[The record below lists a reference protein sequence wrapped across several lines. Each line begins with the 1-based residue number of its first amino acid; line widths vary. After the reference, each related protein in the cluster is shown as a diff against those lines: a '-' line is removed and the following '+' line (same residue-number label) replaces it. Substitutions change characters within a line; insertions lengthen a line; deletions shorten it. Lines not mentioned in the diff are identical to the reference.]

1 MYPEGITDELINIIK
16 ENKRIC
22 KYFDIPIQ
30 HISNKILK
38 KMNRKTSKENIEKL
52 LEKIKKEIPEAVLR
66 TNLIVGFPG
75 ESKEDFE
82 ELQEFVEKVKFD
94 KLGVFTYS
102 KEEGT
107 PAAKLKEQIHH
118 NTKKSRYNKIMKKQQ
133 EISKQKLST
142 KIGQTVEVLIENMS
156 FDKKYYI
163 GRTMQD
169 VPEIDGIVYI
179 KNNFDKDVLN
189 KFVTCKV
196 IDISDYDLIAELI

>member
-1 MYPEGITDELINIIK
+1 
-16 ENKRIC
+16 
-22 KYFDIPIQ
+22 
-30 HISNKILK
+30 
-38 KMNRKTSKENIEKL
+38 
-52 LEKIKKEIPEAVLR
+52 
-66 TNLIVGFPG
+66 
-75 ESKEDFE
+75 
-82 ELQEFVEKVKFD
+82 
-94 KLGVFTYS
+94 
-102 KEEGT
+102 
-107 PAAKLKEQIHH
+107 
-118 NTKKSRYNKIMKKQQ
+118 MKKQQ